1 LKVGAQCSDQE
12 KQKFMELFREF
23 KDVFSWSYEDLHVF
37 YRNVIQ
43 HAIPIKEEAKPFRKK
58 QRPINPTLEAIIR
71 KEVEKLVNALT
82 IFPVKYSELV
92 SNLVIV

>member
-1 LKVGAQCSDQE
+1 MFKSR
-12 KQKFMELFREF
+12 KTKIMELFHEF
-23 KDVFSWSYEDLHVF
+23 KEVFSWSYEDLHGF
-37 YRNVIQ
+37 DPNIIQ
-43 HAIPIKEEAKPFRKK
+43 HVIPIKEDEKPVRKK